1 MQVGLAHEIFFVLLA
16 ALVGG
21 LSVKLFKLQ
30 PIIGYILGG
39 VIFGSIF
46 SLKSGQIE
54 KIAEIGAILLLFSS
68 GIELSLNKLSKVVKV
83 AVLGGILQMLVV
95 TGLLYLL
102 LQLFGIDFKVALI
115 LAFGFSLSST
125 AVVIK
130 ILSDRGE
137 SDTLQGEI
145 MIGWLLVQD
154 LAVIPAMILI
164 QANAQSIS
172 GGVLSSS
179 IIAIAKSLLVVFG
192 TLFIGKLIAPYFIH
206 KIASF
211 NSRELLILGAV
222 TLAIGTAALTS
233 FFGISPILGAFLA
246 GVVISESRENHAVF
260 AETRPLR
267 DLFVALFFVTLGF
280 LVTPQLVMA
289 NLGLILLLALTVVVV
304 KFLVVFLI
312 TLLFNYHGKTALSV
326 GLGLSQIGEFAFVIF
341 SQALFLKIFN
351 EETASIGIATV
362 LLTLILTPFLFRSFN
377 PLWKIIRK
385 MKFVSGKV
393 KADIDKPR
401 EYSNH
406 IIICGYGRVGGWVGK
421 ALEAMNLPFVVI
433 EYNHEIVNRLK
444 ARGVD
449 VIYGDPTEKEIIELA
464 GVRAAKVVV
473 LAIPDESA
481 QEEIVAYIQN
491 VNPGAK
497 IISRVHKDED
507 WEKLKILKVDKLI
520 QPEFEGAIG
529 IVRSILSSMGKS
541 KEEINERTK
550 KLRLSHA
557 TI

>member
-16 ALVGG
+16 ALIGG

-46 SLKSGQIE
+46 SLKSGQIV
-54 KIAEIGAILLLFSS
+54 KIAEVGAILLLFSS

-83 AVLGGILQMLVV
+83 AVLGGVLQMAVV

-164 QANAQSIS
+164 QANAQGLS
-172 GGVLSSS
+172 GGVWATSV
-179 IIAIAKSLLVVFG
+179 IAIAKSLLVVFG

-211 NSRELLILGAV
+211 NSRELLILAAV

-246 GVVISESRENHAVF
+246 GVVISESQENHAVF

-280 LVTPQLVMA
+280 LVNPQLVFT
-289 NLGLILLLALTVVVV
+289 NIGLILLLTLVVIVI
-304 KFLVVFLI
+304 KFLVIFLI
-312 TLLFNYHGKTALSV
+312 TRLFNYHGKTALSV
-326 GLGLSQIGEFAFVIF
+326 GLGLTQIGEFAFVIF
-341 SQALFLKIFN
+341 SQALFLKIFS
-351 EETASIGIATV
+351 EEMASVGIAVV
-362 LLTLILTPFLFRSFN
+362 LLTLIFTPLFFRSFN
-377 PLWKIIRK
+377 PLWKIVRK
-385 MKFVSGKV
+385 IKFVSGKV

-421 ALEAMNLPFVVI
+421 ALEAMQLPFVVI

-444 ARGVD
+444 GRGVD

-491 VNPGAK
+491 VNPNAK